1 MKIIITVGTYYPL
14 SDGVQAVTGYLAEGM
29 AQKGNN
35 VIVLTRCFP
44 GMKEK
49 EYHNGVEIRRYKV
62 DTVHAVHRGNIRD
75 YQKAVLELSNSAD
88 AIICVCPQIVTT
100 DALLPVLKD
109 IRCKK
114 ILYMHGMH
122 NFSIKK
128 FEIETVSLLTH
139 KIWNQIRW
147 AWLYYGHKEWFKQF
161 DEIIQIH
168 RLDGTYEFIKKHY
181 GIKSKIIE
189 NAADNIFFE
198 EKDCKIQI
206 QGRYIIN
213 VANFIPSKNQESILE
228 AFYRSNTDMKLVLI
242 GSSETPYYKKIVELN
257 EQLKK
262 KYADKEVIIMIGVPR
277 NEIATYVNKS
287 SLYIMNSR
295 WEVFPIS
302 LIESMASGTPFI
314 SSDVGV
320 ARFLAGGVIANS
332 IEEMEYWIDL
342 FSDNPD
348 LMSKLGKVGKEY
360 AEKNLRIE
368 SKVEK
373 LLEIIRE

>member
-1 MKIIITVGTYYPL
+1 M
-14 SDGVQAVTGYLAEGM
+14 
-29 AQKGNN
+29 
-35 VIVLTRCFP
+35 R
-44 GMKEK
+44 
-49 EYHNGVEIRRYKV
+49 
-62 DTVHAVHRGNIRD
+62 
-75 YQKAVLELSNSAD
+75 
-88 AIICVCPQIVTT
+88 
-100 DALLPVLKD
+100 
-109 IRCKK
+109 
-114 ILYMHGMH
+114 
-122 NFSIKK
+122 
-128 FEIETVSLLTH
+128 
-139 KIWNQIRW
+139 
-147 AWLYYGHKEWFKQF
+147 
-161 DEIIQIH
+161 
-168 RLDGTYEFIKKHY
+168 
-181 GIKSKIIE
+181 
-189 NAADNIFFE
+189 
-198 EKDCKIQI
+198 
-206 QGRYIIN
+206 
-213 VANFIPSKNQESILE
+213 
-228 AFYRSNTDMKLVLI
+228 
-242 GSSETPYYKKIVELN
+242 
-257 EQLKK
+257 
-262 KYADKEVIIMIGVPR
+262 GVPR